1 MEIAAFVAIG
11 VLAVLLVLVAVAKYG
26 RRPDVF
32 ADVVAFEQARKA
44 LARDAP
50 ADPRTRSL
58 VELQSRRTA

>member
-1 MEIAAFVAIG
+1 METAAFAAIG
-11 VLAVLLVLVAVAKYG
+11 VLAVLLLLFAAAKFG

-50 ADPRTRSL
+50 ADPRTSAL
-58 VELQSRRTA
+58 VELPSRRSA